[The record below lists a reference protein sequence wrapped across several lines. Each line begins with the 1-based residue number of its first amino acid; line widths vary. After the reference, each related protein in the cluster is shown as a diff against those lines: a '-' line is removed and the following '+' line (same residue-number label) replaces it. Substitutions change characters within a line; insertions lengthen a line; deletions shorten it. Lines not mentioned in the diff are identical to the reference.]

1 MNRKMLQKIIVMIC
15 ATLVGIMIGIMICK
29 VTPVRNMSSNG
40 EEEKEISKL
49 VTSKVAI
56 VNLDEGAMVQEEKIN
71 YAAKLLTDL
80 ESNFLVTGLEDARK
94 GFENGI
100 YAGYIVIPATFSESV
115 LSLNDI
121 PVRAELSYA
130 INNNLREDI
139 KEQVIYD
146 TIQFAAELNSEVS
159 YMYMHAV
166 LDEFHDA
173 QNQADTVMNN
183 DLQEKEA
190 IDGIEANDLV
200 ALVPVSEISQI
211 PYDIEPVDI
220 LDYMSKNGEL
230 TRQVGEKYTEYIME
244 SEAEHQKINTEA
256 VNLMEEMGNMDAII
270 SGIDLSHDEEGNSI
284 YEKGEEE
291 FQLLFAEH
299 NQKIDEAEKQIG
311 QNVIQNYYTIQNYL
325 KEYDRAMTQYQSENE
340 QRYLKT
346 LNALQQ
352 LFESYQGNYVL
363 TLSDETQEYSEGEE
377 YLPQTIQLTEL
388 QEAMQQIL
396 QENYYVFSGYLL
408 DADGNVVRDAN
419 GNGININSMLSKYT
433 QNLEDEAVLTEVLQN
448 EVGTMERMD
457 TMKAMQTADEKI
469 IQPIQKNVD
478 SVTTAITEQYTL
490 EKKQL
495 TEFQKSVTDYNPLKY
510 INHEEIAGL
519 TTQMFENGT
528 QLSEAIA
535 ETDSRQLEYVA
546 NVYESTRNDLMDMK
560 EDILKAKED
569 SDKAVANGLQSLKD
583 IKNENSVRN
592 QQIML
597 DFSKKLPYTRLGS
610 LEYTQV
616 YEFMINPV
624 TSSNI
629 NPSMEQKSVLQD
641 TVRTDKESVKS
652 VISSRS
658 DTEMVIMLISV
669 MLCGV
674 IVFFTIKY
682 HFHKNKVTDLRG
694 L

>member
-1 MNRKMLQKIIVMIC
+1 MGRKRLPKIIVIIC
-15 ATLVGIMIGIMICK
+15 ATLVGIMIGITICM
-29 VTPVRNMSSNG
+29 VTPIRNMTSN
-40 EEEKEISKL
+40 EKIEKEISQL
-49 VTSKVAI
+49 VTSRVAI
-56 VNLDEGAMVQEEKIN
+56 VNLDEGVVVQEEKVN

-80 ESNFLVTGLEDARK
+80 ESNFLITGLEDARK
-94 GFENGI
+94 GFESGI
-100 YAGYIVIPATFSESV
+100 YAGYMVIPATFSESV
-115 LSLNDI
+115 LSLNDT

-130 INNNLREDI
+130 INNNLREDV
-139 KEQVIYD
+139 KEQIIYD
-146 TIQFAAELNSEVS
+146 IIQFAAELNSEVS

-173 QNQADTVMNN
+173 QNQASTVMNH
-183 DLQEKEA
+183 DLREKEA
-190 IDGIEANDLV
+190 INSIEANDLV
-200 ALVPVSEISQI
+200 TLVPVSEISQI

-220 LDYMSKNGEL
+220 LDYMSRNGEL

-244 SEAEHQKINTEA
+244 SETEHQKINAEA

-291 FQLLFAEH
+291 LQLLFAEH
-299 NQKIDEAEKQIG
+299 NQKIEEAEKQIG

-325 KEYDRAMTQYQSENE
+325 REYDRAMTQYQSENE
-340 QRYLKT
+340 QRYLRT

-363 TLSDETQEYSEGEE
+363 TLSEEGQEIQEGEE
-377 YLPQTIQLTEL
+377 HLQQTVQLTEL

-396 QENYYVFSGYLL
+396 QENYYAFSGYLL
-408 DADGNVVRDAN
+408 DADGNVVRDEN
-419 GNGININSMLSKYT
+419 GNGISINSMLSKYT
-433 QNLEDEAVLTEVLQN
+433 QNLEDEAVLSEILQN
-448 EVGTMERMD
+448 EVGTIERMD
-457 TMKAMQTADEKI
+457 TTKVMQTADEKI
-469 IQPIQKNVD
+469 MQPIQKNVD
-478 SVTTAITEQYTL
+478 NVTTAITEQYTI

-495 TEFQKSVTDYNPLKY
+495 TEFQKSVTEYNPLKY

-528 QLSEAIA
+528 QMSEAIA

-546 NVYESTRNDLMDMK
+546 NVYESTRNDLLDM
-560 EDILKAKED
+560 KED
-569 SDKAVANGLQSLKD
+569 SDKAVADGLQNLKD

-629 NPSMEQKSVLQD
+629 SSSIEQKPALPD
-641 TVRTDKESVKS
+641 TVKTDRESVKS
-652 VISSRS
+652 VISSKT

-682 HFHKNKVTDLRG
+682 HFHKNKITDLRG